1 MKTFK
6 REDMDQSKQWKTE
19 DIFKDKQEW
28 QSGLKESES
37 ILTEL
42 EGTIETI
49 CSSAENLLSYIK
61 LSDKLELISGKV
73 YAYSFLK
80 EDEDTADP
88 QRQELGQMLTA
99 FGLRYS
105 EFDSKVKTEY
115 MKMGK
120 EKLQQFIKE
129 EEKLKIYEKAFN
141 NFFRFEPH
149 ILTDKEEMLM
159 SQIGLLYNSSEIY
172 SRLTNA
178 DMKFP
183 EIKNENGEM
192 VRLTKSNYSEF
203 AESENREVRKEAAT
217 AYMDTFKKFQNT
229 IASTLNSS
237 LKEDYFYTK
246 TKKYNST
253 LERSLFSDEVPTEVY
268 HNLIKSVRANIEPMA
283 RYYDLKKKMLNL
295 DELRGYDLRV
305 SMVSNM
311 DVKIPYEEAYQTMQ
325 EGLSVLGEDYITKL
339 KEAYTGGW
347 IDVYEN
353 EGKRSGAYS
362 YGLEGVHPFVLLNH
376 KDNMDSMFTLAHEM
390 GHALHSY
397 YSNKENDP
405 SYRNYT
411 IFVAEVASTVN
422 EVLLMKHLLSKTT
435 DKKMKMYLIN
445 QFLEQFRGTMYAQ
458 TMFAEFEHIIHQRV
472 ENNEPLT
479 AEIFNQIYSGL
490 TDHYDGGKIT
500 KGENAGIGW
509 STIPHFYNSFYV
521 YKYATGFSAAISLAK
536 QILEEGQPAVDRY
549 LNFLKSGSTKAPI
562 ELLKDAGVDMSTS
575 KPIEDAIQVFSE
587 LVTELENLI

>member
-141 NFFRFEPH
+141 NFFRYEPH
-149 ILTDKEEMLM
+149 ILTDKEEALM

-192 VRLTKSNYSEF
+192 VRLTMSNYSEF
-203 AESENREVRKEAAT
+203 IESENREVRKEAANALSET
-217 AYMDTFKKFQNT
+217 YKKFQNT

-479 AEIFNQIYSGL
+479 AEIFNQIYNEL

-500 KGENAGIGW
+500 KGEYAGMGW